1 MAPVRRLESGK
12 ATKLEASKPTR
23 ARRRDRE
30 GGLFASR
37 NLHDQVVNE
46 LGRRIVRSEF
56 GAKGLLPTEPAL
68 VAEFGVSRNALREA
82 VKVLVGKG
90 LLEVRPKTGTRIR
103 PRTDWNLLD
112 RSVLDW
118 HAGSKE
124 KTRHAFDLVEFR
136 LIVEPRASFLAA
148 KRANKAERLA
158 ILEAC
163 TRLEHCVSHPDKIPE
178 TDLVFHNLIHQASR
192 NPLLIYLGQLL
203 GSLMS
208 VQVRLTSEDLNAFKR
223 GLPFHRKLA
232 EAIAERKPERAEAM
246 SVELVRMPYSDLAG
260 RINVKAADRL

>member
-1 MAPVRRLESGK
+1 MK
-12 ATKLEASKPTR
+12 ANKVTRLEASKPTKL
-23 ARRRDRE
+23 RRERD

-37 NLHDQVVNE
+37 SLHEQVVNE
-46 LGRRIVRSEF
+46 LGRRIVRNEF
-56 GAKGLLPTEPAL
+56 GAEGFLPTEPAL

-82 VKVLVGKG
+82 IKVLVGKG

-103 PRTDWNLLD
+103 PRRDWNLLD

-118 HAGSKE
+118 HGGSRE

-148 KRANKAERLA
+148 KRASKAERLA
-158 ILEAC
+158 ILDAC
-163 TRLEHCVSHPDKIPE
+163 TRLEHCVSYPEKIPE

-208 VQVRLTSEDLNAFKR
+208 VQVRLTTQDLNAFKK

-232 EAIAERKPERAEAM
+232 EAISEKKAELAEAM
-246 SVELVRMPYSDLAG
+246 SIELVRMPYSDLAG
-260 RINVKAADRL
+260 RLNVKPADRL